1 LVRRRLGRKRLWRGR
16 RIILPPFVCMLTTGS
31 TRFGSRTSF
40 EFLLNRLGLDWVLD
54 DDKVMF
60 GKYRTAD
67 F

>member
-1 LVRRRLGRKRLWRGR
+1 
-16 RIILPPFVCMLTTGS
+16 MLTTGS